1 MQINYCPRCGK
12 KLENQIVAYRERL
25 VCLKTE
31 AAGCGFV
38 DFGRY
43 SLGAGGVAL
52 ISRPDGETGVLLIQ
66 RGEEPNK
73 GGWTI
78 PGGFVEFDETA
89 DVAVVREIKEETG
102 LDCTVLGLIGYRN
115 RADPGDNTSY
125 VVFLLEVTG
134 GSLVTEPSEEIAQAG
149 FYTIAEME
157 QIERLAPL
165 SFELAKAAI
174 LGDITLLTPVQVR
187 GIFGRPPFT
196 LFK

>member
-1 MQINYCPRCGK
+1 MQMNYCPRCGN
-12 KLENQIVAYRERL
+12 KLTIQLVIYRQRP
-25 VCLKTE
+25 VCVKDLG
-31 AAGCGFV
+31 GCGFV

-43 SLGAGGVAL
+43 SLGVGGLVLETRAN
-52 ISRPDGETGVLLIQ
+52 GEKAALLIQ

-89 DVAVVREIKEETG
+89 DLAVVREVYEETG
-102 LDCTVLGLIGYRN
+102 LHCQVLGLIGYRN

-125 VVFLLEVTG
+125 VTFLLDVIG
-134 GSLVTEPSEEIAQAG
+134 GSLMNEPNDEIAHAG
-149 FYTIAEME
+149 FYSIAEME
-157 QIERLAPL
+157 RIERLAPL

-174 LGDITLLTPVQVR
+174 LGDVKLLAPVQVR